1 MTVNYPSEE
10 FVYQTIELELQKVSI
25 VKYLPEEFAIHNL
38 KLSTRRDEWLRAL
51 VVKLEGYVLSENL
64 ERYEFEYP
72 RDWWEAFKERWFPAW
87 LLKRYPVLYTKEV
100 VDLQVL
106 YPKLKVSLP
115 EQQRT
120 YRMEKWVGTVTK

>member
-51 VVKLEGYVLSENL
+51 VVKLEGYVLSTP
-64 ERYEFEYP
+64 EFFETVRP
-72 RDWWEAFKERWFPAW
+72 PEINSRP
-87 LLKRYPVLYTKEV
+87 LLDSKGVRA
-100 VDLQVL
+100 
-106 YPKLKVSLP
+106 KLA
-115 EQQRT
+115 
-120 YRMEKWVGTVTK
+120 